1 MAVQLMD
8 IKTGGESL
16 SRYPQFEERACM
28 MTKCYPH
35 VSHGFAKK
43 RAVEQTALLRA
54 HASCLAVCAT
64 LYSTHSV
71 VSLPVQNK
79 RVILTAHS
87 QTN

>member
-1 MAVQLMD
+1 
-8 IKTGGESL
+8 
-16 SRYPQFEERACM
+16 M

-43 RAVEQTALLRA
+43 RAVEQKALLRA
-54 HASCLAVCAT
+54 HASCLGALLCALLSTT
-64 LYSTHSV
+64 LLIQSF
-71 VSLPVQNK
+71 SLPVQNK